1 VPTPPSRRRPVTP
14 PTTPVRRP
22 KVAGLHRPHADTEQA
37 DSKIPEPTDST
48 AELSTAQPTDPQ
60 PTEQTPKTPATPI
73 DWAGAVPPER
83 VGAGRGSV
91 EAEDDA
97 DAVDES
103 TVADESEL
111 DGAEARRV
119 GSEDESGD
127 VDVVSPAVLGVDH
140 EADHEADHVPSP
152 RPSGKRRATGIRVPQ
167 DLAAAERASDDDDDD
182 AVDERSPEEVAAAAR
197 NRSINL
203 AIALAVAALVFA
215 GLALWFRGEAN
226 SLTGGADGTN
236 HALTDSAATSEVQ
249 GKLTVA
255 IEKTLSYNFT
265 ELDATAKAV
274 KEYLSGNAVCEYDK
288 LFGQLRELA
297 PAQKLI
303 LTTKVRQL
311 GVTRLDGDKA
321 DLLVFVDQST
331 TRTDQNQTTASG
343 AQFGIRAEKIDGS
356 WKITDFDML
365 DQPLPD
371 GKPAPSC

>member
-1 VPTPPSRRRPVTP
+1 M
-14 PTTPVRRP
+14 
-22 KVAGLHRPHADTEQA
+22 
-37 DSKIPEPTDST
+37 DS
-48 AELSTAQPTDPQ
+48 
-60 PTEQTPKTPATPI
+60 
-73 DWAGAVPPER
+73 
-83 VGAGRGSV
+83 
-91 EAEDDA
+91 
-97 DAVDES
+97 
-103 TVADESEL
+103 
-111 DGAEARRV
+111 AEARRV
-119 GSEDESGD
+119 GSGDESDD
-127 VDVVSPAVLGVDH
+127 VDVVSPAVLGVDQEAH
-140 EADHEADHVPSP
+140 LEADRVPSP

-167 DLAAAERASDDDDDD
+167 DLAAAERGSEAEDDD

-203 AIALAVAALVFA
+203 AITLAVVALVLA
-215 GLALWFRGEAN
+215 GLALWFRGEAS

-274 KEYLSGNAVCEYDK
+274 KEYLAGNAVCEYDK
-288 LFGQLRELA
+288 LFGQLKELA

-343 AQFGIRAEKIDGS
+343 AQFGIRAEKIDGA

>member
-1 VPTPPSRRRPVTP
+1 MPTPPSRRRPVTP

-22 KVAGLHRPHADTEQA
+22 KVAGLHRPGGSEHTEATNADQI
-37 DSKIPEPTDST
+37 DD
-48 AELSTAQPTDPQ
+48 LSTAQPTDPQ
-60 PTEQTPKTPATPI
+60 PTEQTPKTPSTPI

-83 VGAGRGSV
+83 VGAARGSV
-91 EAEDDA
+91 DDENDDETAGENPAGGSAEP
-97 DAVDES
+97 VDE
-103 TVADESEL
+103 TGGESAAEPV
-111 DGAEARRV
+111 DEARRV
-119 GSEDESGD
+119 EDD
-127 VDVVSPAVLGVDH
+127 VDVVSPAVLGVDQ
-140 EADHEADHVPSP
+140 DDHVPSP

-167 DLAAAERASDDDDDD
+167 DLAAAERGSDDDDDD
-182 AVDERSPEEVAAAAR
+182 AVDERSPEELAVAAR

-203 AIALAVAALVFA
+203 AIALAVVALVFA

-236 HALTDSAATSEVQ
+236 HAITDSAGTSEVQ

-265 ELDATAKAV
+265 ALDETAKAV
-274 KEYLSGNAVCEYDK
+274 KENLAGNAVCEYDK
-288 LFGQLRELA
+288 LFGQLKELA
-297 PAQKLI
+297 PAQKLV

-343 AQFGIRAEKIDGS
+343 AQFGIRAEKIDGA

>member
-1 VPTPPSRRRPVTP
+1 M
-14 PTTPVRRP
+14 
-22 KVAGLHRPHADTEQA
+22 ADE
-37 DSKIPEPTDST
+37 PE
-48 AELSTAQPTDPQ
+48 
-60 PTEQTPKTPATPI
+60 
-73 DWAGAVPPER
+73 
-83 VGAGRGSV
+83 
-91 EAEDDA
+91 
-97 DAVDES
+97 ES
-103 TVADESEL
+103 TVVDAAGESEL
-111 DGAEARRV
+111 GAEARRV
-119 GSEDESGD
+119 GGEGD
-127 VDVVSPAVLGVDH
+127 VDVVSPAVLGVDEDDQAA
-140 EADHEADHVPSP
+140 EAAVPSP

-167 DLAAAERASDDDDDD
+167 DLEAAERGRDADDED

-203 AIALAVAALVFA
+203 AITLAVLALVLA
-215 GLALWFRGEAN
+215 GLALWFRGEAG

-236 HALTDSAATSEVQ
+236 RALTDSAATSEVQ

-265 ELDATAKAV
+265 ALDDTAKAV
-274 KEYLSGNAVCEYDK
+274 KEHLAGNAVCEYDK
-288 LFGQLRELA
+288 LFGQLKELA
-297 PAQKLI
+297 PAQKLV

-343 AQFGIRAEKIDGS
+343 AQFGIRAEKLDGA

>member
-48 AELSTAQPTDPQ
+48 AELSTAQPIDPQ

-91 EAEDDA
+91 EAENAA
-97 DAVDES
+97 DAADES
-103 TVADESEL
+103 TVADELDESES

-119 GSEDESGD
+119 GSGDESGD
-127 VDVVSPAVLGVDH
+127 VDVVSPAVLGVD
-140 EADHEADHVPSP
+140 EEADHVPSP

-167 DLAAAERASDDDDDD
+167 DLAAAERGQDADDD

-203 AIALAVAALVFA
+203 AITLAVVALVFA

-265 ELDATAKAV
+265 DLDATAKAV
-274 KEYLSGNAVCEYDK
+274 KDNLAGNAVCEYDK
-288 LFGQLRELA
+288 LFGQLKELA
-297 PAQKLI
+297 PAQKLV

-343 AQFGIRAEKIDGS
+343 AQFGIRAEKIDGA

>member
-1 VPTPPSRRRPVTP
+1 MPTPPSRRRPVTP
-14 PTTPVRRP
+14 PSTPVRRP
-22 KVAGLHRPHADTEQA
+22 KVAGLHRPAGSEHT
-37 DSKIPEPTDST
+37 EPTNGDQT
-48 AELSTAQPTDPQ
+48 DELSTAQPTDPH
-60 PTEQTPKTPATPI
+60 PTEHPPKTPATPI

-83 VGAGRGSV
+83 VGAARGSV
-91 EAEDDA
+91 DDEIGGEDGGESAADGSAVAAER
-97 DAVDES
+97 VDE
-103 TVADESEL
+103 
-111 DGAEARRV
+111 GAEADDR
-119 GSEDESGD
+119 
-127 VDVVSPAVLGVDH
+127 DVVSPAVLGVD
-140 EADHEADHVPSP
+140 EDVDHVPSP

-167 DLAAAERASDDDDDD
+167 DLAAAERGSDGDDDDDVD
-182 AVDERSPEEVAAAAR
+182 AVDERSPEELAVAAR

-203 AIALAVAALVFA
+203 AIALAVVALVFA

-236 HALTDSAATSEVQ
+236 HAITDSAGTSEVQ

-255 IEKTLSYNFT
+255 IEKTLSYSFT
-265 ELDATAKAV
+265 DLDATAKAV
-274 KEYLSGNAVCEYDK
+274 KEYLAGNAVCEYDK
-288 LFGQLRELA
+288 LFGQLKELA
-297 PAQKLI
+297 PAQKLV
-303 LTTKVRQL
+303 LTTKVRQI

-343 AQFGIRAEKIDGS
+343 AQFGIRAEKIDGA